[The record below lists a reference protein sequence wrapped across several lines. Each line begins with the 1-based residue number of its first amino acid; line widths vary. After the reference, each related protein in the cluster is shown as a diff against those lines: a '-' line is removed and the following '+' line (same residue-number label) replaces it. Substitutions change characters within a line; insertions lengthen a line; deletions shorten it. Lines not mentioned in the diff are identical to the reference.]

1 MKLHKSLS
9 ILEKMRFSSE
19 EKGRHLKNAKNLYS
33 KPVIRSASMEGEEGK
48 EEEEKEAEKEKK
60 ERRKKTPK
68 TIFLDAEDID
78 FIQEFSLQTGLS
90 FSSIIRQALKEWIR
104 KEKEKKG
111 R

>member
-1 MKLHKSLS
+1 LHKSLS
-9 ILEKMRFSSE
+9 ILEKMSFSSE
-19 EKGRHLKNAKNLYS
+19 EKGRHPKNAKSIYR
-33 KPVIRSASMEGEEGK
+33 KAVIKRASMEGEEGK
-48 EEEEKEAEKEKK
+48 EEKEKEEEEKEKK

-104 KEKEKKG
+104 REKEKKG